1 VKLDWMMLANHAEVG
16 ANGLLYVNGG
26 GWDTITVGGPLP
38 GVPDEV
44 AAIMVG
50 ALAIRILFHVTETDR
65 THHFEITILGED
77 GQTVGQVGIDLNVPH
92 DENVPPGWLQN
103 WNFVLPVTGVALP
116 QPGLY
121 TINLTVN
128 GQWLGDRPFRVVKA
142 YEDGGDL
149 GASA

>member
-1 VKLDWMMLANHAEVG
+1 MMLANHAEAG
-16 ANGLLYVNGG
+16 PNGLLYVNGG

-38 GVPDEV
+38 GVPDGIV
-44 AAIMVG
+44 AIMVG
-50 ALAIRILFHVTETDR
+50 TLAIRVLFHVTETDR
-65 THHFEITILGED
+65 QHHFEIAIIDED
-77 GQTVGQVGIDLNVPH
+77 GQAVGRVEGDMNVPRNE
-92 DENVPPGWLQN
+92 DVPPGWLQN

-142 YEDGGDL
+142 YENGGDL
-149 GASA
+149 GASG